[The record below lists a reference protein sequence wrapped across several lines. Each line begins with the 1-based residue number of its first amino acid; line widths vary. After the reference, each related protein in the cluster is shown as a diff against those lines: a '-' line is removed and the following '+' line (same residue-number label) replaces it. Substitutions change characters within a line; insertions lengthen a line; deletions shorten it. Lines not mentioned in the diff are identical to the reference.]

1 MNLKLC
7 FVDGQFVNLTKTEF
21 ELLAFLMTNPGKIY
35 SRDEII
41 HRVWDNVIV
50 LDRTID
56 VNITR
61 LRSKIG
67 QYGKFIITRLGFG
80 YGFQN

>member
-1 MNLKLC
+1 MVKM
-7 FVDGQFVNLTKTEF
+7 TKTEF

>member
-1 MNLKLC
+1 
-7 FVDGQFVNLTKTEF
+7 VW
-21 ELLAFLMTNPGKIY
+21 
-35 SRDEII
+35 SDE
-41 HRVWDNVIV
+41 VVV

-67 QYGKFIITRLGFG
+67 PYGSYIVTRSGFG
-80 YGFQN
+80 YGFRD